1 MKEVRIIK
9 RYQNRKLY
17 DTFQSCYVTLEEI
30 SQIIREGNEIQVIDN
45 KTKNDITYMT
55 QLQLLADQERKSLK
69 PGDTELLKR
78 VIRAEEGTLTGYI
91 RGLEAQLNLNFPTS
105 IAEDNEA
112 AAEKKEVAAANKRNQ
127 EVKDKKSISIKKE
140 SVPGIA
146 TEISINEAGLI
157 SIKNQTTSLFSILN
171 ELLTALSSLN
181 VATGTGPSSP
191 PLNAPQFAKIQAELS
206 TFLTA

>member
-30 SQIIREGNEIQVIDN
+30 SQIIRDGNEIQVIDN

-78 VIRAEEGTLTGYI
+78 VIRAEEGPLTGYI
-91 RGLEAQLNLNFPTS
+91 RGLEAQLNLDYPTS
-105 IAEDNEA
+105 IVEKVETPAE
-112 AAEKKEVAAANKRNQ
+112 EKKEETAIPAAFMNNN
-127 EVKDKKSISIKKE
+127 VNLNN
-140 SVPGIA
+140 V
-146 TEISINEAGLI
+146 EA
-157 SIKNQTTSLFSILN
+157 SSTTLN
-171 ELLTALSSLN
+171 
-181 VATGTGPSSP
+181 
-191 PLNAPQFAKIQAELS
+191 
-206 TFLTA
+206 

>member
-1 MKEVRIIK
+1 MKDVRIIK

-91 RGLEAQLNLNFPTS
+91 KMLEGKLNLNYPTS
-105 IAEDNEA
+105 IATTETTEVKEEA
-112 AAEKKEVAAANKRNQ
+112 ATTIPSFMNNMNLGTV
-127 EVKDKKSISIKKE
+127 E
-140 SVPGIA
+140 S
-146 TEISINEAGLI
+146 N
-157 SIKNQTTSLFSILN
+157 TTTLN
-171 ELLTALSSLN
+171 
-181 VATGTGPSSP
+181 
-191 PLNAPQFAKIQAELS
+191 
-206 TFLTA
+206 

>member
-1 MKEVRIIK
+1 MKDVRIIK

-30 SQIIREGNEIQVIDN
+30 AQIVREGNEIQVIDN

-91 RGLEAQLNLNFPTS
+91 RGLEAQLNLNYPTS
-105 IAEDNEA
+105 IV
-112 AAEKKEVAAANKRNQ
+112 EKIET
-127 EVKDKKSISIKKE
+127 
-140 SVPGIA
+140 PTIA
-146 TEISINEAGLI
+146 TETKEETTIPAYMNNNVNINNVET
-157 SIKNQTTSLFSILN
+157 SSTTLN
-171 ELLTALSSLN
+171 
-181 VATGTGPSSP
+181 
-191 PLNAPQFAKIQAELS
+191 
-206 TFLTA
+206 